1 MRTLRRGVLAAALI
15 ATVVVGV
22 ASAVSAQ
29 GTPYDML
36 SFNGNPSPAMA
47 AAGVPDTTV
56 GYRFDSEAVAVV
68 VPATLG
74 VNDETLRTID
84 QVIWNTEP
92 VRFRHLE
99 VWQSDLTRVLHR
111 QSYAEL
117 KRTFGER
124 PSGLHQQSLREFGDS
139 LDRAVY
145 GPSAEFAWLQAI
157 VSAAVVAVVAVVLV
171 VVVLALTSAQWR
183 RARADAEVVRR
194 RRSAGA
200 VR

>member
-29 GTPYDML
+29 GNPYDWL

-47 AAGVPDTTV
+47 AAGIPDTTV
-56 GYRFDSEAVAVV
+56 GYRFDSEVVAVV

-124 PSGLHQQSLREFGDS
+124 PSGLPQQSLRKFGDS

-145 GPSAEFAWLQAI
+145 GPSAELAWLFQAI
-157 VSAAVVAVVAVVLV
+157 VFAAVVAVVAVVLV

-183 RARADAEVVRR
+183 RARADAKL
-194 RRSAGA
+194 
-200 VR
+200 